1 MSVIIQIPA
10 ALRAFTERKAD
21 VAVEA
26 QTVAEAL
33 GALVAAQPAIK
44 QHLYDENGALRT
56 FINVFVGDTNIKQLQ
71 GVETKLEPNAV
82 LMLIPAI
89 AGGNSKAGGNNG

>member
-1 MSVIIQIPA
+1 MSVIIQVPT
-10 ALRAFTERKAD
+10 ALRAFTERQAD
-21 VAVEA
+21 IAVEA
-26 QTVAEAL
+26 STVAEAL
-33 GALVAAQPAIK
+33 SALAVAQPAIK
-44 QHLYDENGALRT
+44 QHLYDENGVLRT

-89 AGGNSKAGGNNG
+89 AGGNNV